1 MKLLLLLPLLLGFTS
16 PPIVISETITIN
28 QCWKYKSNGKTLK
41 YSTETC
47 DYYSTGY
54 QSADDAVLIKDEA
67 YANCTERAG
76 AFNYTESVKT
86 SLKKGTTIKYKYFC
100 QTNS

>member
-1 MKLLLLLPLLLGFTS
+1 MKLLILLPLLLGFTS
-16 PPIVISETITIN
+16 RIVSSETITIN
-28 QCWKYKSNGKTLK
+28 QCWEYKSDGKSLK

-54 QSADDAVLIKDEA
+54 QSAEDAVLIKDEA
-67 YANCTERAG
+67 YASCTKRAG

-86 SLKKGTTIKYKYFC
+86 SFKNGTTIKYKYFC